1 MTKTAKGYEEW
12 RNNMSSGYQ
21 PRQESHLQVLKT
33 QLAEALSACGWLD
46 NESEAVLPCSPDDLD
61 EIEMLLEDL
70 YPKSNYRA
78 EVVMDPATVVIK
90 RG

>member
-1 MTKTAKGYEEW
+1 MVFK
-12 RNNMSSGYQ
+12 Q
-21 PRQESHLQVLKT
+21 SHLQELAT
-33 QLAEALSACGWLD
+33 QLCEALSANGWLE

-78 EVVMDPATVVIK
+78 EVVMDPAIVVIK